1 MYMDVKEIPDRL
13 KSKLDVRRDVFG
25 KEYVSDLRPSA
36 GKSAAE
42 SGKLFDDFP
51 LIDTLGLIDDG
62 SSVLINLIIDQ
73 PYISIEGES
82 ISVEG
87 FQPTAILKATDAPDI
102 TQGDKLVV
110 DAITTNKGNT
120 LTPET
125 SFFIKTVEPDNT
137 GYVSVI
143 LEKV

>member
-1 MYMDVKEIPDRL
+1 MPIE
-13 KSKLDVRRDVFG
+13 SARDFDSFVDSTTGHGVTGTYFQ
-25 KEYVSDLRPSA
+25 
-36 GKSAAE
+36 
-42 SGKLFDDFP
+42 SGKLFDSFP

-82 ISVEG
+82 VSVEG
-87 FQPTAILKATDAPDI
+87 FQPTAIIKSNAVDSIVQD
-102 TQGDKLVV
+102 DKIVV

-120 LTPET
+120 LTAET
-125 SFFIKTVEPDNT
+125 TFFIKTVEPDNT
-137 GYVSVI
+137 GYVSLI

>member
-1 MYMDVKEIPDRL
+1 MPIE
-13 KSKLDVRRDVFG
+13 SARDFDSFVDSTTGHGVTGTYFQ
-25 KEYVSDLRPSA
+25 
-36 GKSAAE
+36 
-42 SGKLFDDFP
+42 SGKLFDSFP

-73 PYISIEGES
+73 PYIGIEGES

-87 FQPTAILKATDAPDI
+87 FQPTAILKSTDVTDI
-102 TQGDKLVV
+102 KQEDKIVV

-120 LTPET
+120 ITPET
-125 SFFIKTVEPDNT
+125 TFFIKTVEPDNT
-137 GYVSVI
+137 GFVNVV

>member
-1 MYMDVKEIPDRL
+1 MAIDSARDFT
-13 KSKLDVRRDVFG
+13 SFLDATTGHGVTGTYF
-25 KEYVSDLRPSA
+25 
-36 GKSAAE
+36 E
-42 SGKLFDDFP
+42 SGKLFDAFP

-87 FQPTAILKATDAPDI
+87 FQPTAIIKSSDAPDI
-102 TQGDKLVV
+102 TQGDKIVV
-110 DAITTNKGNT
+110 NAITTNKGNT

-125 SFFIKTVEPDNT
+125 TFFIKTIEPDNT
-137 GYVSVI
+137 GFISVI
-143 LEKV
+143 LEKQ

>member
-1 MYMDVKEIPDRL
+1 MAIESARDFT
-13 KSKLDVRRDVFG
+13 SFLDATTGHGVTGTYF
-25 KEYVSDLRPSA
+25 
-36 GKSAAE
+36 E
-42 SGKLFDDFP
+42 SGKLFDSFP
-51 LIDTLGLIDDG
+51 LIDTLGLIDNG

-87 FQPTAILKATDAPDI
+87 FQPTAILKATDAPNISQD
-102 TQGDKLVV
+102 DKIVV

-125 SFFIKTVEPDNT
+125 TFFIKTIEPDNT
-137 GYVSVI
+137 GFISVI
-143 LEKV
+143 LEKQ

>member
-1 MYMDVKEIPDRL
+1 MPIE
-13 KSKLDVRRDVFG
+13 SARDFDSFVDSTTGHGVTGTYFQ
-25 KEYVSDLRPSA
+25 
-36 GKSAAE
+36 
-42 SGKLFDDFP
+42 SGKLFDSFP

-82 ISVEG
+82 VSVEG
-87 FQPTAILKATDAPDI
+87 FQPTAIIKSNAVDSIVQD
-102 TQGDKLVV
+102 DKIVV

-120 LTPET
+120 LTGET
-125 SFFIKTVEPDNT
+125 TFFIKTVEPDNT
-137 GYVSVI
+137 GYVSLI

>member
-1 MYMDVKEIPDRL
+1 MAIESARDFT
-13 KSKLDVRRDVFG
+13 SFLDATTG
-25 KEYVSDLRPSA
+25 HGVS
-36 GKSAAE
+36 GTYFE

-51 LIDTLGLIDDG
+51 LIDTLGFIDDG

-73 PYISIEGES
+73 PYVSIEGES

-87 FQPTAILKATDAPDI
+87 FQPNAILKASDVPDI
-102 TQGDKLVV
+102 TQGDKIVV
-110 DAITTNKGNT
+110 DAITTNKGST

-125 SFFIKTVEPDNT
+125 TFFIKTVEPDNT

-143 LEKV
+143 LEKE

>member
-1 MYMDVKEIPDRL
+1 MPIESARDFTSY
-13 KSKLDVRRDVFG
+13 LDATTGHGVTGTYF
-25 KEYVSDLRPSA
+25 
-36 GKSAAE
+36 E

-73 PYISIEGES
+73 PYIGIEGES

-87 FQPTAILKATDAPDI
+87 FQPTAILKSTDVTDI
-102 TQGDKLVV
+102 KQEDKIVV

-120 LTPET
+120 ITPET
-125 SFFIKTVEPDNT
+125 TFFIKTVEPDNT
-137 GYVSVI
+137 GFVNVV

>member
-1 MYMDVKEIPDRL
+1 MPIE
-13 KSKLDVRRDVFG
+13 SARDFDSFVDSTTGHGVTGTYFQ
-25 KEYVSDLRPSA
+25 
-36 GKSAAE
+36 
-42 SGKLFDDFP
+42 SGKLFDSFP

-82 ISVEG
+82 VSVEG
-87 FQPTAILKATDAPDI
+87 FQPTAIIKSNVVDSIVQD
-102 TQGDKLVV
+102 DKIVV

-120 LTPET
+120 LTGET
-125 SFFIKTVEPDNT
+125 TFFIKTVEPDNT
-137 GYVSVI
+137 GYVSLI

>member
-1 MYMDVKEIPDRL
+1 MAIESARDFT
-13 KSKLDVRRDVFG
+13 SFLDSTTGHGVTGTYF
-25 KEYVSDLRPSA
+25 
-36 GKSAAE
+36 E

-73 PYISIEGES
+73 PYMDIQGES

-87 FQPTAILKATDAPDI
+87 FEPTAILKATDAPDI
-102 TQGDKLVV
+102 TQGDKIVV
-110 DAITTNKGNT
+110 NAVTTNKGNA

-125 SFFIKTVEPDNT
+125 TFFIKIVEPDNT
-137 GYVSVI
+137 GFVSVT
-143 LEKV
+143 LEKQ

>member
-1 MYMDVKEIPDRL
+1 MAIESARDFT
-13 KSKLDVRRDVFG
+13 SFLDATTGHGVTGTYF
-25 KEYVSDLRPSA
+25 ET
-36 GKSAAE
+36 
-42 SGKLFDDFP
+42 GKLFDAFP

-87 FQPTAILKATDAPDI
+87 FQPTAIIKSSDAPDI
-102 TQGDKLVV
+102 TQGDKIVV
-110 DAITTNKGNT
+110 NAITTNKGNT

-125 SFFIKTVEPDNT
+125 TFFIKTIEPDNT
-137 GYVSVI
+137 GFISVI
-143 LEKV
+143 LEKQ

>member
-1 MYMDVKEIPDRL
+1 MAIESARDFT
-13 KSKLDVRRDVFG
+13 SFLDATTGHGVTGTYF
-25 KEYVSDLRPSA
+25 
-36 GKSAAE
+36 E

-73 PYISIEGES
+73 PYMDIQGES

-87 FQPTAILKATDAPDI
+87 FEPTAILKATDAPDI
-102 TQGDKLVV
+102 TQGDKIVV
-110 DAITTNKGNT
+110 NAVTTNKGNT

-125 SFFIKTVEPDNT
+125 TFFIKIVEPDNT
-137 GYVSVI
+137 GFVSVT
-143 LEKV
+143 LEKQ

>member
-1 MYMDVKEIPDRL
+1 MAIESARDFTSV
-13 KSKLDVRRDVFG
+13 LDATTGHGVTGTYF
-25 KEYVSDLRPSA
+25 
-36 GKSAAE
+36 E

-73 PYISIEGES
+73 PYVSIEGES

-87 FQPTAILKATDAPDI
+87 FQPTAILKSSDAPDI
-102 TQGDKLVV
+102 VQGDKLVV
-110 DAITTNKGNT
+110 DSITTNKGST

-125 SFFIKTVEPDNT
+125 TFFIKTIEHDNK
-137 GYVSVI
+137 GFISVV
-143 LEKV
+143 LEKE